1 MFFMTMFELMDGL
14 WLGDSSFQYET
25 ILNDSGNIH
34 IFRVR
39 LCGISTKDVQLTGIQ
54 FTGWLNYQ
62 FLFKTA
68 LNYISFCDIV
78 LK

>member
-1 MFFMTMFELMDGL
+1 MFTGTAHLLWTQHLNHSHKKRKDYVFMTMFELMDGL

-54 FTGWLNYQ
+54 FTG
-62 FLFKTA
+62 
-68 LNYISFCDIV
+68 
-78 LK
+78 